1 MNARRF
7 SMMLLLLLGVW
18 HVALAFSPGGE
29 EKGGKSRDSKHE
41 LTVRAS
47 AGGEALAAE
56 RIAED
61 LIHKGISD
69 QQSAESSKNVVAP
82 HSTGS
87 YSNTSLSKVLDDRA
101 AEQTAMLSRKEMRQ
115 TIKTQIR
122 AARKQGR
129 NLDRPAAPFA
139 DDMMIICVLLA
150 ILFPPLGIAIWED
163 GITSHF
169 WIGLLLTILFYFPG
183 LIYAIYIIAS

>member
-1 MNARRF
+1 
-7 SMMLLLLLGVW
+7 MMLLLLLGVW

-101 AEQTAMLSRKEMRQ
+101 TEQTAMLSRKEMRQ
-115 TIKTQIR
+115 TLKTQIR

>member
-1 MNARRF
+1 MNQRIF

-18 HVALAFSPGGE
+18 HAALAFSPGGE
-29 EKGGKSRDSKHE
+29 EKGVKSRDSKHE
-41 LTVRAS
+41 LIVRAP
-47 AGGEALAAE
+47 AGGEAMAAE
-56 RIAED
+56 RLAEN

-69 QQSAESSKNVVAP
+69 ESSSASVKSNVAP
-82 HSTGS
+82 HQTGS
-87 YSNTSLSKVLDDRA
+87 NSHTALSSVLDQRVS
-101 AEQTAMLSRKEMRQ
+101 EQSAMLSRKEMRQ

-139 DDMMIICVLLA
+139 DDMLIICVLLA

-169 WIGLLLTILFYFPG
+169 WIGLLLTILFYLPG
-183 LIYAIYIIAS
+183 LIYAIYIITQ